1 LQKHENVQA
10 KSNKHYSTPTAEQM
24 KKQFIT
30 NLCQW
35 DAYGRGF
42 SKSIV
47 AIHIPLLVSGSKV
60 GDYPSVSAIQF
71 QFLDVTCF
79 IEENVLSHMY
89 VLPHIQCIY
98 IAKSIFAD

>member
-1 LQKHENVQA
+1 MRMCGPRATN
-10 KSNKHYSTPTAEQM
+10 TTAEQM

-47 AIHIPLLVSGSKV
+47 VI
-60 GDYPSVSAIQF
+60 
-71 QFLDVTCF
+71 
-79 IEENVLSHMY
+79 
-89 VLPHIQCIY
+89 
-98 IAKSIFAD
+98 

>member
-1 LQKHENVQA
+1 LQKHENVRA
-10 KSNKHYSTPTAEQM
+10 TSNKHYSTPTAEQM

-47 AIHIPLLVSGSKV
+47 AI
-60 GDYPSVSAIQF
+60 
-71 QFLDVTCF
+71 
-79 IEENVLSHMY
+79 
-89 VLPHIQCIY
+89 
-98 IAKSIFAD
+98 